1 SPRPPRPRRPQQA
14 SGPGELDRHTVMVRR
29 RWAAGIGVVLLIV
42 IVLIVNGCLSSQQ
55 QTALKDYNRN
65 VSRLA
70 RESDEHVSS
79 PFFSTLSGAAGKSAL
94 SVEVQVDQLR
104 IQAQNLANRARATSV
119 PSEMNN
125 AQRNLLA
132 ALDLRVE
139 ALTKIAALLPS
150 ALGGQAKQASSPIA
164 GDMEILLASDVLYS
178 QRVAPWIQQTLSA
191 HGVHGVSTAASRS
204 LPNLGW
210 LEPATVQARLTG
222 HGSSATRSGAVAPGT
237 HGSSLA
243 ATHIGETALE
253 AEPTLNHITGGANQT
268 ITAVVEDA
276 GENAETNV
284 KVEATITAAG
294 KQVKGSKTIEKTEAG
309 KTTNVEIPLTGI
321 PLGVASK
328 LEVSVEAVPGET
340 DVENNKGTYLAIFEK

>member
-1 SPRPPRPRRPQQA
+1 
-14 SGPGELDRHTVMVRR
+14 MVRR
-29 RWAAGIGVVLLIV
+29 RWAAGIGVALLIV
-42 IVLIVNGCLSSQQ
+42 IVLVVNGCLSSQQ

-70 RESDEHVSS
+70 RESDEQVSR
-79 PFFSTLSGAAGKSAL
+79 PFFSTLSSAAGKSAL

-104 IQAQNLANRARATSV
+104 IQAQNLANRARAMSV

-125 AQRNLLA
+125 AHRNLLA

-139 ALTKIAALLPS
+139 ALTKIAALLPT
-150 ALGGQAKQASSPIA
+150 ALGGGAKQASIPIA

-191 HGVHGVSTAASRS
+191 HGIHGVSTAASRS

-210 LEPATVQARLTG
+210 LEPATVEARMTG
-222 HGSSATRSGAVAPGT
+222 HGSSATRSGAAAPGT
-237 HGSSLA
+237 HGSSLT

-268 ITAVVEDA
+268 VTAAVEDA

-294 KQVKGSKTIEKTEAG
+294 KQVKGSKTIEKTEPG
-309 KTTNVEIPLTGI
+309 KTTNVEIPITGI

-328 LEVSVEAVPGET
+328 LEVSVEPVPGET
-340 DVENNKGTYLAIFEK
+340 DVENNKATYLAVFEK